1 MPIVG
6 DSITAV
12 QYNNVRTSLVSVY
25 STLYGQT
32 MRSSAVTASV
42 NSVTSQQML
51 NLFLD
56 AQSAY
61 VHQQGTVSS
70 SIAVPPTGQTIGA
83 DTSRTFNQSTGAKA
97 TPVDGTKQGVND
109 YTTLITNI
117 SDFDPSSTAFPVGNF
132 TLGTATSSA
141 RSTAWGGS
149 ADAANSIYHVVT
161 VTFSTA
167 TQMSQFFN
175 AGGELR
181 FSSTLTGGTG
191 SKSTNWAALL
201 SAMGTIRFGKYALTA
216 SSGTPTTVGSG
227 GSGFDSLTSIYR
239 QLFIKT
245 GSGLYTGNDYTI
257 DGRIVSSTVLRFRIS
272 LDDNDAGTTVD
283 ESVNGTATSNVNT
296 FRPDSSFVFN
306 STTYTAVSIAAPTV
320 ATVVA
325 MTTNNVTP
333 PA

>member
-12 QYNNVRTSLVSVY
+12 QYNNTRTSLVSVY

-42 NSVTSQQML
+42 DSVTSQQML
-51 NLFLD
+51 DLFLD

-61 VHQQGTVSS
+61 VHQQATISS
-70 SIAVPPTGQTIGA
+70 SIAVPPTGQTVGA
-83 DTSRTFNQSTGAKA
+83 DTSQTFNQSTGAKA
-97 TPVDGTKQGVND
+97 IPTDGTKQGAND

-117 SDFDPSSTAFPVGNF
+117 SNFNPSTTAFPIGNF

-141 RSTAWGGS
+141 RSTTWGGS
-149 ADAANSIYHVVT
+149 ADTAKSIYHVVT
-161 VTFSTA
+161 ITFSSA
-167 TQMSQFFN
+167 AQMGFFFN

-181 FSSTLTGGTG
+181 FSSTLTSGTG
-191 SKSTNWAALL
+191 SKSTDWASLL
-201 SAMGTIRFGKYALTA
+201 SAMGTIRFGKYALIA
-216 SSGTPTTVGSG
+216 SSGTPTSAGSG
-227 GSGFDSLTSIYR
+227 GSGYDSLTSTYR

-245 GSGLYTGNDYTI
+245 GSGLYADNDYI
-257 DGRIVSSTVLRFRIS
+257 IEGRTVSSTVLRFRIS
-272 LDDNDAGTTVD
+272 FNDDNTGLTVD
-283 ESVNGTATSNVNT
+283 ESVDGTITSNVNT
-296 FRPDSSFVFN
+296 FRPDSSFVYN
-306 STTYTAVSIAAPTV
+306 AVTYTAVSIAAPAI

-325 MTTNNVTP
+325 MTTDNVTP

>member
-12 QYNNVRTSLVSVY
+12 QYNNVRTSLESVY

-32 MRSSAVTASV
+32 MRSSAVAASV

-83 DTSRTFNQSTGAKA
+83 DTSLTFNQSTGAKA
-97 TPVDGTKQGVND
+97 TPVDGTKQGMND
-109 YTTLITNI
+109 YTTLITNV
-117 SDFDPSSTAFPVGNF
+117 SNFNPSTTAFPVGNF

-141 RSTAWGGS
+141 RSTTWGGTT
-149 ADAANSIYHVVT
+149 DPTNSIYHVVT

-191 SKSTNWAALL
+191 TKSTDWAALL

-216 SSGTPTTVGSG
+216 SSGTPTPVGSG
-227 GSGFDSLTSIYR
+227 GSGFDSLTATYR

-245 GSGLYTGNDYTI
+245 GSGLYAGNDYTI
-257 DGRIVSSTVLRFRIS
+257 EGRTVSSTVLRFRIS
-272 LDDNDAGTTVD
+272 FDDADPGTAVD
-283 ESVNGTATSNVNT
+283 ESVNGTVTSNVNT
-296 FRPDSSFVFN
+296 FRPDSSFVYN
-306 STTYTAVSIAAPTV
+306 STTYTAVSIAAPTI
-320 ATVVA
+320 ATAVA
-325 MTTNNVTP
+325 MTTNNATP

>member
-141 RSTAWGGS
+141 RSTTWGGS

-175 AGGELR
+175 TGGELR

-216 SSGTPTTVGSG
+216 SSGTPTTTGG

-325 MTTNNVTP
+325 MTTNNATP

>member
-12 QYNNVRTSLVSVY
+12 QYNNVRTSLESVY

-32 MRSSAVTASV
+32 MRSSAVAASV

-83 DTSRTFNQSTGAKA
+83 DTSLTFNQSTGAKA
-97 TPVDGTKQGVND
+97 TPVDGTKQGMND
-109 YTTLITNI
+109 YTTLITNV
-117 SDFDPSSTAFPVGNF
+117 SNFNPSTTAFPVGNF

-141 RSTAWGGS
+141 RSTTWGGTT
-149 ADAANSIYHVVT
+149 DPTNSIYHVVT

-191 SKSTNWAALL
+191 TKSTDWAALL

-216 SSGTPTTVGSG
+216 SSGTPTPVGSG
-227 GSGFDSLTSIYR
+227 GSGFDSLTSTYR

-245 GSGLYTGNDYTI
+245 GSGLYAGNDYTI
-257 DGRIVSSTVLRFRIS
+257 EGRTVSSTVLRFRIS
-272 LDDNDAGTTVD
+272 FDDTDPGTTVD
-283 ESVNGTATSNVNT
+283 ESVNGTVTSNVNT
-296 FRPDSSFVFN
+296 FRPDSSFVYN
-306 STTYTAVSIAAPTV
+306 STTYTAVSIAAPTIT
-320 ATVVA
+320 TVVA
-325 MTTNNVTP
+325 MTTNNATP

>member
-12 QYNNVRTSLVSVY
+12 QYNNVRTSLESVY

-32 MRSSAVTASV
+32 MRSSAVAASV

-83 DTSRTFNQSTGAKA
+83 DTSLTFNQSTGAKA
-97 TPVDGTKQGVND
+97 TPVDGTKQGMND
-109 YTTLITNI
+109 YTTLITNV
-117 SDFDPSSTAFPVGNF
+117 SNFNPSTTAFPVGNF

-141 RSTAWGGS
+141 RSTTWGGTT
-149 ADAANSIYHVVT
+149 DPTNSIYHVVT

-191 SKSTNWAALL
+191 TKSTDWAALL

-216 SSGTPTTVGSG
+216 SSGTPTPVGSG
-227 GSGFDSLTSIYR
+227 GSGFDSLTATYR

-245 GSGLYTGNDYTI
+245 GSGLYAGNDYTI
-257 DGRIVSSTVLRFRIS
+257 EGRTVSSTVLRFRIS
-272 LDDNDAGTTVD
+272 FDDADPGAVVD
-283 ESVNGTATSNVNT
+283 ESVNGTVTSNVNT
-296 FRPDSSFVFN
+296 FRPDSSFVYN
-306 STTYTAVSIAAPTV
+306 STTYTAVSIAAPTI
-320 ATVVA
+320 ATAVA
-325 MTTNNVTP
+325 MTTNNATP

>member
-12 QYNNVRTSLVSVY
+12 QYNNVRTSLASVY

-70 SIAVPPTGQTIGA
+70 SVAVPPTGQTVGA

-97 TPVDGTKQGVND
+97 TPVDGTKQGMND

-117 SDFDPSSTAFPVGNF
+117 SNFDPSTTAFPVGNF

-141 RSTAWGGS
+141 RSTNWGGS

-216 SSGTPTTVGSG
+216 SSGTPTTSGG

-306 STTYTAVSIAAPTV
+306 STSYTAVSIAAPTV

>member
-141 RSTAWGGS
+141 RSTTWGGS

-227 GSGFDSLTSIYR
+227 GSGFDSLTSTYR

-272 LDDNDAGTTVD
+272 LDDNDAGITVD
-283 ESVNGTATSNVNT
+283 ESVDGTATSNVNT

-306 STTYTAVSIAAPTV
+306 STTYTAVSIVAPTV